1 MDFFEAQARARRRTG
16 RLVLLFAL
24 AVLGTV
30 VALYFAFILGTA
42 WLGLHITDSG
52 GGLERGP
59 TLEDPIVWWQPGA
72 FKAVAAFVAVT
83 IGLASLWKW
92 FELRAGGPAVAES
105 VGGVRL
111 DSTPTDAAERRLLNI
126 VEEMSIA
133 SGLPVP
139 AIYVLPDEAGLNAF
153 AAGYSQNDAAVA
165 VTRGALDRLARDE
178 LQGVIAHEFSHIL
191 NGDMRL
197 NTRLLALL
205 YGILSLM
212 LLGRGLIRAAFE
224 LSRGSG
230 DSKKNGLAIGVP
242 LAVGGG
248 ALMLIGGGGHF
259 FGRLIQAAVSRQR
272 EHLADAAAVQFT
284 RNPAG
289 LAGALKKVG
298 GLAVRGNL
306 VAPSTSQIS
315 HFCFAQCFRAD
326 LAGLFATHPPLEE
339 RVRALDPAFDGN
351 FPSSPALPPPLRPAA
366 RTTRPAFSVTPPPL
380 PGRGIEAALL
390 IASAGELNRAGVAA
404 GRALLDGLPELL
416 RQAAHDPARVSALCY
431 AICLPVGLDPATVAA
446 RRAVIARHAAFS
458 DSDQTAA
465 LLAALE
471 TLPSGHRL
479 PLLQIASPALR
490 QLDPPARDRLLE
502 TLDELVHADG
512 VVTPH
517 EFALQKIVARTLGLA
532 AAPRD
537 ALQALAPSRI
547 APDLAVAL
555 SAAARID
562 HPEPADAEIA
572 FARAAA
578 EFNGLQPPLG
588 YQPADR
594 TTLAHLDAALDR
606 LALTP
611 APFRK
616 RILQAFAAALAA
628 DGTLSATE
636 AELLRAIAAALDCPL
651 PPMLE

>member
-24 AVLGTV
+24 AVAGTV
-30 VALYFAFILGTA
+30 VALYLAFILGTA
-42 WLGLHITDSG
+42 WLGLHVTESG

-72 FKAVAAFVAVT
+72 FKAVAAFVAAT

-105 VGGVRL
+105 VGGVRIVGN
-111 DSTPTDAAERRLLNI
+111 PTDAAERRLLNV

-139 AIYVLPDEAGLNAF
+139 AIYVLPSEAGLNAF
-153 AAGYSQNDAAVA
+153 AAGYSQADAAVA
-165 VTRGALDRLARDE
+165 VTRGALHGLERDE
-178 LQGVIAHEFSHIL
+178 LQGVVAHEFSHIL

-212 LLGRGLIRAAFE
+212 LLGRGLVRAAFE

-248 ALMLIGGGGHF
+248 ALMLIGGGGHL
-259 FGRLIQAAVSRQR
+259 FGRLIQSAVSRQR

-298 GLAVRGNL
+298 GQSLRGHL
-306 VAPSTSQIS
+306 LAPSTSQIS

-339 RVRALDPAFDGN
+339 RIRALDPAFDGR
-351 FPSSPALPPPLRPAA
+351 FPAVPAAAAPSRPSPAP
-366 RTTRPAFSVTPPPL
+366 PPPL
-380 PGRGIEAALL
+380 PPRRVDAGRL
-390 IASAGELNRAGVAA
+390 IGAAGELNLAGADA

-416 RQAAHDPARVSALCY
+416 RTAAHDPAGVSALCY
-431 AICLPVGLDPATVAA
+431 AICLPGRMDTTTLGA
-446 RRAVIARHAAFS
+446 RREVIARHATFAAA
-458 DSDQTAA
+458 DQTVS
-465 LLAALE
+465 LHAALE
-471 TLPSGHRL
+471 KLAGGRRL
-479 PLLQIASPALR
+479 PLLQIATPALR
-490 QLDPPARDRLLE
+490 RLDPTARDRLLE

-517 EFALQKIVARTLGLA
+517 EFALQKIIARTLGLA

-537 ALQALAPSRI
+537 ALDSLAPAQI
-547 APDLAVAL
+547 VPDLAVAL

-562 HPEPADAEIA
+562 APEPGAAELA

-578 EFNGLQPPLG
+578 EFNGLQPPIT
-588 YQPADR
+588 YQTAEN
-594 TTLAHLDAALDR
+594 TTLGHLDRALDR

-616 RILQAFAAALAA
+616 RILTALAAALTA
-628 DGTLSATE
+628 DGTLSAPE

-651 PPMLE
+651 PPSSGLQSP

>member
-42 WLGLHITDSG
+42 WLGVHITDSG

-83 IGLASLWKW
+83 IGLASVWKW

-139 AIYVLPDEAGLNAF
+139 AIYVLPGEAGLNAF

-212 LLGRGLIRAAFE
+212 LLGRGLIRAAYE

-339 RVRALDPAFDGN
+339 RIRALDPAFDGR
-351 FPSSPALPPPLRPAA
+351 FPEPAPPPSRTAS
-366 RTTRPAFSVTPPPL
+366 RTTAPAFSVAPPSL
-380 PGRGIEAALL
+380 PGRRLDAARL
-390 IASAGELNRAGVAA
+390 IDSAGELNRAGVAA
-404 GRALLDGLPELL
+404 GCALLDGLPELL

-431 AICLPVGLDPATVAA
+431 AICLPGGLDPATVAA
-446 RRAVIARHAAFS
+446 RRAVIARHAAFT
-458 DSDQTAA
+458 DSDQAAA

-490 QLDPPARDRLLE
+490 QLNPPARDRLLE

-537 ALQALAPSRI
+537 ALQALAPAQI

-562 HPEPADAEIA
+562 QIEPGAAELA
-572 FARAAA
+572 FARAAT
-578 EFNGLQPPLG
+578 EFNGLQPPLA

-594 TTLAHLDAALDR
+594 TTLAHLDVALDR

-616 RILQAFAAALAA
+616 RILQALAAALAA
-628 DGTLSATE
+628 DGTLSPTE

>member
-30 VALYFAFILGTA
+30 IALYFAFILGTA

-59 TLEDPIVWWQPGA
+59 TLKDPIVWWQPGA
-72 FKAVAAFVAVT
+72 FKAVAAFVAAT

-111 DSTPTDAAERRLLNI
+111 ADTPTDAAERRLLNV

-153 AAGYSQNDAAVA
+153 AAGYSQSDAAVA
-165 VTRGALDRLARDE
+165 VTRGALELLNRDE
-178 LQGVIAHEFSHIL
+178 LQGVVAHEFSHIL

-212 LLGRGLIRAAFE
+212 LLGRGLLRAAFE

-230 DSKKNGLAIGVP
+230 NSKKNGLSIGVP

-289 LAGALKKVG
+289 LADALKKVG
-298 GLAVRGNL
+298 ALAFGSNL

-315 HFCFAQCFRAD
+315 HFCFAQSFRAD

-339 RVRALDPAFDGN
+339 RIRALDPAFDGS
-351 FPSSPALPPPLRPAA
+351 FPKIAPLTSNQVKPSRLNPPPA
-366 RTTRPAFSVTPPPL
+366 PL
-380 PGRGIEAALL
+380 PGRRLSAGLL
-390 IASAGELNRAGVAA
+390 IGSAGELNPAGVNAS
-404 GRALLDGLPELL
+404 RALLDSLPPLL
-416 RQAAHDPARVSALCY
+416 RDAARDPDRVSALCY
-431 AICLPVGLDPATVAA
+431 AICLPGGLDAAALATQ
-446 RRAVIARHAAFS
+446 REVIARHAAFAE
-458 DSDQTAA
+458 SDQTAA
-465 LLAALE
+465 LFAALE
-471 TLPSGHRL
+471 KLPSGHRL
-479 PLLQIASPALR
+479 PLLQIATPALR
-490 QLDPPARDRLLE
+490 RLGPPARDRLLE

-532 AAPRD
+532 ASPRD
-537 ALQALAPSRI
+537 ALQALAPAQI
-547 APDLAVAL
+547 APDLSVAL

-562 HPEPADAEIA
+562 NPEPGAGELA

-578 EFNGLQPPLG
+578 EFNGLQPPLA
-588 YQPADR
+588 YQTADR
-594 TTLAHLDAALDR
+594 TTLAHLDVALDR

-616 RILQAFAAALAA
+616 RILLALAAALTA
-628 DGTLSATE
+628 DGTLSSPE
-636 AELLRAIAAALDCPL
+636 ADLLRSIAAALDCPL
-651 PPMLE
+651 PPVLDFAS

>member
-16 RLVLLFAL
+16 RLLLLFAL

-30 VALYFAFILGTA
+30 AALYLACILGTA
-42 WLGLHITDSG
+42 WLGLHITAGG
-52 GGLERGP
+52 GGLESSPGLKQP
-59 TLEDPIVWWQPGA
+59 LVWWQPGA
-72 FKAVAAFVAVT
+72 FKIVAAFVAAT

-111 DSTPTDAAERRLLNI
+111 ADTPTDATERRLLNI

-153 AAGYSQNDAAVA
+153 AAGYSQADAAVA
-165 VTRGALDRLARDE
+165 VTRGALERLGRDE
-178 LQGVIAHEFSHIL
+178 LQGVVAHEFSHIL

-212 LLGRGLIRAAFE
+212 LLGRGLLRAAFE

-230 DSKKNGLAIGVP
+230 NSKKNGLSIGVP
-242 LAVGGG
+242 LALGGG

-272 EHLADAAAVQFT
+272 ERLADAAAVQFT

-298 GLAVRGNL
+298 GLALGGNL
-306 VAPSTSQIS
+306 IAPSTAQIS
-315 HFCFAQCFRAD
+315 HFCFAQSFRSD

-339 RVRALDPAFDGN
+339 RIRALDSSFDGH
-351 FPSSPALPPPLRPAA
+351 FPKIAPLSTSQGNRPSPPQPPLSGHRLSANQ
-366 RTTRPAFSVTPPPL
+366 
-380 PGRGIEAALL
+380 L
-390 IASAGELNRAGVAA
+390 ISSAGELKPAGVNAS
-404 GRALLDGLPELL
+404 RALLDGLPPLL
-416 RQAAHDPARVSALCY
+416 REAARDPNRVSALCY
-431 AICLPVGLDPATVAA
+431 AICLPAGLDPATLAA
-446 RRAVIARHAAFS
+446 RREVIARHAAFA

-465 LLAALE
+465 LFDALE
-471 TLPSGHRL
+471 ILPSNHRL
-479 PLLQIASPALR
+479 PLLQIATPALR
-490 QLDPPARDRLLE
+490 RLGPPARDRMLE

-532 AAPRD
+532 AAPRE
-537 ALQALAPSRI
+537 ALQALAPAKV
-547 APDLAVAL
+547 APDLSIAL

-562 HPEPADAEIA
+562 HSDPVDAELA
-572 FARAAA
+572 FARAAS
-578 EFNGLQPPLG
+578 EFNGLQPPLA
-588 YQPADR
+588 YQPAEHS
-594 TTLAHLDAALDR
+594 TLARLDLALDR
-606 LALTP
+606 LARTP

-616 RILQAFAAALAA
+616 RILQALATALTA
-628 DGTLSATE
+628 DCTLSATE
-636 AELLRAIAAALDCPL
+636 ADLLRAIAAALDCPL
-651 PPMLE
+651 PPALDFIS

>member
-16 RLVLLFAL
+16 RLVLLFAF
-24 AVLGTV
+24 AVLGTM
-30 VALYFAFILGTA
+30 VALYLAFILGST
-42 WLGLHITDSG
+42 WLGLQVTGSG
-52 GGLERGP
+52 GGLEQGP
-59 TLEDPIVWWQPGA
+59 DFDHPIVWWQPGA
-72 FKAVAAFVAVT
+72 CKAVAAFVAAT

-111 DSTPTDAAERRLLNI
+111 TDTTQNASERRLLNVI
-126 VEEMSIA
+126 EEMAIA

-139 AIYVLPDEAGLNAF
+139 AVYILPGEAGLNAF
-153 AAGYSQNDAAVA
+153 AAGYSQSDAAVA
-165 VTRGALDRLARDE
+165 VTRGTLERLERDE

-212 LLGRGLIRAAFE
+212 LLGRGVLRAAFE

-230 DSKKNGLAIGVP
+230 NPKKNGLAIGIP
-242 LAVGGG
+242 LAISGG

-272 EHLADAAAVQFT
+272 EYLADAAAVQFT

-298 GLAVRGNL
+298 SLALGGNL
-306 VAPSTSQIS
+306 AAPSTSQIS
-315 HFCFAQCFRAD
+315 HFCFAQSFRAD

-339 RVRALDPAFDGN
+339 RIRALDPAFDGR
-351 FPSSPALPPPLRPAA
+351 FSTLAPLPSRQGKVRQPTPR
-366 RTTRPAFSVTPPPL
+366 PPPL
-380 PGRGIEAALL
+380 PSQGVNAARL
-390 IASAGELNRAGVAA
+390 IGAAGNLNRADVDAS
-404 GRALLDGLPELL
+404 RALLDGLPPLL
-416 RQAAHDPARVSALCY
+416 REAARDPERVSALCY
-431 AICLPVGLDPATVAA
+431 AICLPAGLDDTLFAA
-446 RRAVIARHAAFS
+446 QRSAIARHAGFQ
-458 DSDQTAA
+458 DSDLAA
-465 LLAALE
+465 KLLAELE

-479 PLLQIASPALR
+479 PLLQISTPALR
-490 QLDPPARDRLLE
+490 RLLPPARDRLLE

-512 VVTPH
+512 IVTPH
-517 EFALQKIVARTLGLA
+517 EFALQKIIARTLGLA

-537 ALQALAPSRI
+537 ALQVLAPNQIS
-547 APDLAVAL
+547 PDLAVAL

-562 HPEPADAEIA
+562 QPEPGEAELA

-578 EFNGLQPPLG
+578 DFNGLQPPLT

-594 TTLAHLDAALDR
+594 TTLAHLDRALDR

-616 RILQAFAAALAA
+616 RILQALAAALDA
-628 DGTLSATE
+628 DGRLSPSE
-636 AELLRAIAAALDCPL
+636 AELLRAVAAALDCPL
-651 PPMLE
+651 PTLIDSLT